1 MIFDL
6 TLLLLLQLVGEATA
20 FATGLPIPG
29 PVIGLVLLV
38 VLLNLRRR
46 PLGSLE
52 QTCTG
57 LLRHLSLLFVPAGV
71 GVMLHGARLAAEWPA
86 ILLAILV
93 STCASM
99 AVTAAVM
106 SWASARWAGGA
117 R

>member
-1 MIFDL
+1 MADEDDFERPRWK
-6 TLLLLLQLVGEATA
+6 VW
-20 FATGLPIPG
+20 
-29 PVIGLVLLV
+29 
-38 VLLNLRRR
+38 LLNR
-46 PLGSLE
+46 
-52 QTCTG
+52 
-57 LLRHLSLLFVPAGV
+57 FV
-71 GVMLHGARLAAEWPA
+71 LTPA